1 MPNRITVFLVASLC
15 YIQTFSQSS
24 VKAKFTPSAWEV
36 SAKAHEFKTYKGKEA
51 LYLENGIARLKG
63 SQFKNGIIDYDINF
77 EAGRKFLSFHF
88 RIQDNKNYEEFYLR
102 PHQSGNPDATQY
114 TPVFNG
120 VAGWQLYQ
128 GEGYANPYHFNFGEW
143 IHVRMIV
150 AGDRMDIF
158 INDMSQPFI
167 HVHDL
172 KQEEVSGM
180 IGLGTSLG
188 PAWYAN
194 LSYQEI
200 AQPRLISEVKD
211 LPPMEAGIL
220 KNWEV
225 SSAFSEKQLEGVSS
239 LDELTDYTSTNW
251 KKADQEYTGLVNV
264 SELYALSQEANTVL
278 IKTRIYS
285 DRKQSKKIE
294 LAYSDRVVA
303 FSKGKAI
310 YAGQRN
316 FRSRD
321 YRYLGTIGFFD
332 SIFVE
337 LEPGENEIVFALSDN
352 MGGWALNARLVDTKG
367 IRPN

>member
-1 MPNRITVFLVASLC
+1 MPNRITIFLVMSLC
-15 YIQTFSQSS
+15 YLQTFSQSK
-24 VKAKFTPSAWEV
+24 VAAKFVPAAWEV
-36 SAKAHEFKTYKGKEA
+36 SAQNHEFKTYKGKEA

-63 SQFKNGIIDYDINF
+63 AQFQNGIIDYDINF

-88 RIQDNKNYEEFYLR
+88 RITDNANYEEFYLR

-128 GEGYANPYHFNFGEW
+128 GEGYANPYNFNFGEW
-143 IHVRMIV
+143 IHIRMIV
-150 AGDRMDIF
+150 SGDRMDIF
-158 INDMSQPFI
+158 INDMSTPFI

-172 KQEEVSGM
+172 KQDEASGM
-180 IGLGTSLG
+180 MGLGTSLG
-188 PAWYAN
+188 GAWYAN
-194 LSYQEI
+194 LTYQPMNQ
-200 AQPRLISEVKD
+200 AQLLTEVKE

-220 KNWEV
+220 KDWEV
-225 SSAFSEKQLEGVSS
+225 SAAFSEKELEGVSN
-239 LDELTDYTSTNW
+239 LDQLPVYAKADW
-251 KKADQEYTGLVNV
+251 QGADQEYTGLVNI
-264 SELYALSQEANTVL
+264 SELHALSQEKNTVL
-278 IKTRIYS
+278 IRTTIYS
-285 DRKQSKKIE
+285 DRKQTKKLE
-294 LAYSDRVVA
+294 LAYSDRLVA
-303 FSKGKAI
+303 FADGKAV

-337 LEPGENEIVFALSDN
+337 LEAGENELVFAISDN
-352 MGGWALNARLVDTKG
+352 MGGWAINARLVDTNG